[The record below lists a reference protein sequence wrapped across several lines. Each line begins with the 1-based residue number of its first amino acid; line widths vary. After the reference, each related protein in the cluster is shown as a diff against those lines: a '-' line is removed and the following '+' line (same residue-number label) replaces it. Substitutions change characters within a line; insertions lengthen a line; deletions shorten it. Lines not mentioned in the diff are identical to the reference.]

1 MGHSLL
7 KSCRDQKL
15 PNIFKNFDFVVLVMG
30 SKKKKKVDL
39 GPFSE
44 DEIEEVRKKVPK
56 KGKRDK
62 HGLFPEPWL
71 DAQPYEQDKYDEKSK
86 KDAEREKKVMYDDY
100 YDDYYESTDDF

>member
-1 MGHSLL
+1 
-7 KSCRDQKL
+7 
-15 PNIFKNFDFVVLVMG
+15 MG

-71 DAQPYEQDKYDEKSK
+71 DAQKYYQDRHDEKDK
-86 KDAEREKKVMYDDY
+86 KDKERERKQMYDDY
-100 YDDYYESTDDF
+100 YDNYYDPKDD

>member
-1 MGHSLL
+1 
-7 KSCRDQKL
+7 
-15 PNIFKNFDFVVLVMG
+15 MG

-44 DEIEEVRKKVPK
+44 DEIEEVRKKPPE

-71 DAQPYEQDKYDEKSK
+71 DAQKYYADQHDEKSK
-86 KDAEREKKVMYDDY
+86 KDAAREKKVMYDDY
-100 YDDYYESTDDF
+100 YDNYYESTDDF